1 MKKLSI
7 IFYIIFILFISHNVS
22 AKDTVYSLNKYKE
35 ETIQYIKNGYNKEQ
49 KEDGNV
55 VAGLFLKEENEEL
68 NLKDVQIMVL
78 KYDHSNQLE
87 WTFTYGKNVED
98 KIYDF
103 TYSYNDE
110 GEIDGYLISMPKTYH
125 ATTTEDVE
133 KDENPDISPM
143 IIKIN
148 LEGKLE
154 KEESLSLEKDS
165 IVTKIIPAYQE
176 DKIEGYIVLS
186 LEDSNKIQVTKYN
199 LNLEKQWSKDFLS
212 TNDLLKIDIISM
224 KKEDLQRGF
233 ILLQLEKT
241 DLDNVLKIISLDKE
255 GNIEK
260 TLLEENTT
268 KENTKLLES
277 NYQGFLV
284 YGSTKEV
291 KLKKGNDSYF
301 INKYSNTGEKEW
313 ELLGNVSIDKE
324 KKISLREQGESQYT
338 ILYTTPKQAI
348 EVVNVEKEG
357 TSLNKIKK
365 IKNNYYKVEDFYM
378 KKSTIYFI
386 GQINCS
392 KEDSCDYDK
401 NSLYL
406 VSDEDKVIEVKEE
419 DGDNVLII
427 LSIFILGVVILV
439 TIKNHKK
446 EKK

>member
-7 IFYIIFILFISHNVS
+7 ILYSIFILFIIQNVY

-35 ETIQYIKNGYNKEQ
+35 EIIQYIKNGYSKEQ

-68 NLKDVQIMVL
+68 NLKDYQIMVL
-78 KYDHSNQLE
+78 KYNHSNQLE

-110 GEIDGYLISMPKTYH
+110 GKIDGYLISMPKTYH
-125 ATTTEDVE
+125 AITTEDVE
-133 KDENPDISPM
+133 KEENPDTSPTF
-143 IIKIN
+143 IKID
-148 LEGKLE
+148 LEGKLI
-154 KEESLSLEKDS
+154 KEESLGLEKDS
-165 IVTKIIPAYQE
+165 IVTKVIPSYQE
-176 DKIEGYIVLS
+176 DTIDGYIVLS
-186 LEDSNKIQVTKYN
+186 KNTSNKIQVTKYS
-199 LNLEKQWSKDFLS
+199 LNLEKQWSKDYLV
-212 TNDLLKIDIISM
+212 TNDLLKIDIISR
-224 KKEDLQRGF
+224 KKDNLERGF
-233 ILLQLEKT
+233 ILLQLEKKEA
-241 DLDNVLKIISLDKE
+241 DNLLKIISLDRE

-284 YGSTKEV
+284 YGSTREV

-313 ELLGNVSIDKE
+313 ELLGNISIDKE
-324 KKISLREQGESQYT
+324 KKISLREQGESQYA

-365 IKNNYYKVEDFYM
+365 IKNNYYMIEDFHM

-427 LSIFILGVVILV
+427 ISLLILGLLILV